1 MLARWTGI
9 VTLGFALIVSQG
21 ASAQIANP
29 VLTARANGIR
39 DEAHARPLQ
48 LRRLDLSVEQR
59 GGVVET
65 TVTAAF
71 ANPEREQMEGDF
83 RLTLPEGAVVTGY
96 ALDIGGRMVDGVL
109 VDRPRAKAVYE
120 ARVRQRVDP
129 GLAEVS
135 ADNVFSTR
143 VFPIWPG
150 SGRTIRVTFVAPV
163 GAKGWRLPVS
173 FDAPAEGWSMRVH
186 ATGMAGAPVV
196 TLGDT
201 AMAMTAQ
208 GDGFLAER
216 AGKGALPPGTLAIAS
231 TRIADLVESTHRNGE
246 RDVQLGGDLPASA
259 VSAVAPARL
268 RIYWD
273 RSRSR
278 LNADTAREIALVK
291 AAISDWRPATIELV
305 AFNSSGA
312 LRQTVGTAEQAAAWL
327 ATLSYRG
334 ATSFAPISR
343 DGLADRCLMFTDGRA
358 TINRG
363 AKIGASCPIDVVSSA
378 SGDDRAW
385 AGHLARAQ
393 GGRLILLDGELAAAL
408 AQLRAPATGVAAVID
423 RDGRPVPF
431 IPLPAPAGRWSI
443 LTRAPAFGPVMV
455 RLNGGQAIV
464 RVVEGNG
471 VVFDG
476 PGALLAQDQLAEL
489 GGTDQREAY
498 VALSRRYGIASPSL
512 SFLVLEGVND
522 YLAAKIDP
530 PATLPAGWRDDYERA
545 RKAADSN
552 DASQAQRHRETL
564 VNEWRDQV
572 AWWKTKFDPAAVPKR
587 IATSRSFDRTA
598 PGEAPP
604 PPPPPPPPAP
614 VGTATS
620 PPAVYAPTAPPAPPA
635 PRGSPAAGDIVVSAS
650 RAGAESGPA
659 APSVQIDAWQPDR
672 PYLELY
678 DGKPAD
684 FVERFRE
691 AEARHGTLPIFYLDT
706 AAWLAKRGQMAEAQ
720 EMVLSALELPTAD
733 DTTLGMV
740 ADRLERYGAW
750 DPAVELRERQ
760 AALDPDRPQPRR
772 LLALTLARRAK
783 AQPAT
788 ARADLTRAITLL
800 YDVAIT
806 PQSELWE
813 GIALI
818 SLNEANAMLPRL
830 RRLGGTIDMDPRL
843 VGLLDV
849 DVRVV
854 IDWTSDGSD
863 MDLWVDEPTR
873 ERAIYNNNRTVI
885 GGRLSNDMTRGYG
898 PEEYMLH
905 IAPAGTYTAQANVFA
920 PDRIDPNGATILT
933 AHLFRNFGRKN
944 ETVDSV
950 DIELKRDEK
959 GARMIGRV
967 VVPAKQVSTKR

>member
-1 MLARWTGI
+1 MLG
-9 VTLGFALIVSQG
+9 LALIVGPG
-21 ASAQIANP
+21 AAAQVANP

-71 ANPEREQMEGDF
+71 ANPEREQLEGDF

-129 GLAEVS
+129 GLAEVG

-150 SGRTIRVTFVAPV
+150 SGRTIRVSFVAPV
-163 GAKGWRLPVS
+163 GAKGWRLPLG
-173 FDAPAEGWSMRVH
+173 FDAPAEGWSVRVH
-186 ATGMAGAPVV
+186 ATGLAGAPVV
-196 TLGDT
+196 TLGD
-201 AMAMTAQ
+201 APLAMTAQ
-208 GDGFLAER
+208 GDGFQAER
-216 AGKGALPPGTLAIAS
+216 AAKGVLPPGALAIAP
-231 TRIADLVESTHRNGE
+231 TRVADLVASTHRNGE
-246 RDVQLGGDLPASA
+246 HDVQLSGDLPATA
-259 VSAVAPARL
+259 AGAAAPARL

-278 LNADTAREIALVK
+278 LKADTAREIALVR
-291 AAISDWRPATIELV
+291 AAITDWRPGTVELV

-312 LRQTVGTAEQAAAWL
+312 LRQTVATADEAAAWL
-327 ATLSYRG
+327 AALSYRG
-334 ATSFAPISR
+334 ATSLASIGR
-343 DGLADRCLMFTDGRA
+343 DGPADRCLMFTDGRA
-358 TINRG
+358 TIDRG
-363 AKIGASCPIDVVSSA
+363 ATIGAACPIDVVSSA
-378 SGDDRAW
+378 GDDDRTW
-385 AGHLARAQ
+385 AGHLARAH
-393 GGRLILLDGELAAAL
+393 GGRLILLDGDPAAAV
-408 AQLRAPATGVAAVID
+408 AQMRVPGTGVTAVVD

-431 IPLPAPAGRWSI
+431 VPLPAPAGRWSI
-443 LTRAPAFGPVMV
+443 LTRAPGFGPVTV
-455 RLNGGQAIV
+455 RLDGGQSIV
-464 RVVEGNG
+464 RAVEGAG
-471 VVFDG
+471 VAFDG

-489 GGTDQREAY
+489 GGTDQRDAF

-512 SFLVLEGVND
+512 SFLVLESVND

-530 PATLPAGWRDDYERA
+530 PATLPAEWRDDYARA

-552 DASQAQRHRETL
+552 DAAQAQRHRENL
-564 VNEWRDQV
+564 VNEWREQV

-598 PGEAPP
+598 PGGAPPP

-614 VGTATS
+614 AA
-620 PPAVYAPTAPPAPPA
+620 PPAPPAPPA
-635 PRGSPAAGDIVVSAS
+635 PRVSPMAGNIVVSAS

-684 FVERFRE
+684 FAERFRE
-691 AEARHGTLPIFYLDT
+691 AEARHGALPIFYLDT

-750 DPAVELRERQ
+750 DRAVELRERQ
-760 AALDPDRPQPRR
+760 AMLDPDRPQPRR
-772 LLALTLARRAK
+772 LLALTLARRAR

-806 PQSELWE
+806 PQSGLWE

-830 RRLGGTIDMDPRL
+830 RRLGGTVDMDPRL

-854 IDWTSDGSD
+854 IDWTSDASD
-863 MDLWVDEPTR
+863 MDLWVDEPSS
-873 ERAIYNNNRTVI
+873 ERAIYNNNRTAI

-898 PEEYMLH
+898 PEEYMVH
-905 IAPAGTYTAQANVFA
+905 VAPPGTYTAQANVFA

-933 AHLFRNFGRKN
+933 AHLFRNFGRAN

-967 VVPAKQVSTKR
+967 VVSAKKGAPQR